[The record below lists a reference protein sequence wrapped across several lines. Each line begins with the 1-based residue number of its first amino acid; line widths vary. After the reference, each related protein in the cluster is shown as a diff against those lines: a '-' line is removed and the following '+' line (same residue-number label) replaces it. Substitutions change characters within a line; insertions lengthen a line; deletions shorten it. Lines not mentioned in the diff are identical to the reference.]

1 MNEQKLIID
10 WAHLPTYNTIMALI
24 AGVALLTIAGFGK
37 RLVHKKMVSIQGYSI
52 NFSVLG
58 SVLTITGVHMTLTW
72 PLGNGFPW
80 DNIIFGEPC
89 FAFGILLLALSFYL
103 WKNKETLSVNS
114 NVLQE
119 ISSTFSSFNILFYA
133 LALMLTAIFFAGV
146 QFQFF
151 AAPPQEPISG
161 YFAKW
166 PWLEAW
172 GLSLIFLGV
181 GICSAFMPKFFT
193 KAGKP
198 NYQISTI
205 DKLLYLAFNLTGWF
219 LLAFGAMNYYTHIG
233 LILNTSK

>member
-1 MNEQKLIID
+1 MDDAKLIID

-24 AGVALLTIAGFGK
+24 AGVALLTIANFGK
-37 RLVHKKMVSIQGYSI
+37 YLVQKKMVSFQGYSI

-58 SVLTITGVHMTLTW
+58 SILTITGVHMTLTW
-72 PLGNGFPW
+72 PLGNSFPW

-89 FAFGILLLALSFYL
+89 FAFGILLLAISFYL
-103 WKNKETLSVNS
+103 WKNKERLTANS
-114 NVLQE
+114 NALQE

-151 AAPPQEPISG
+151 AAPVQEPISG
-161 YFAKW
+161 NFAKW

-172 GLSLIFLGV
+172 GLSLIFLGI
-181 GICSAFMPKFFT
+181 GICSAFMPSFFT
-193 KAGKP
+193 KARKP

-219 LLAFGAMNYYTHIG
+219 LLTFGAMNYYTHIG